1 MAAVTVCS
9 DFGAQDWAACAPCPQ
24 VPAADPGRRGQSVEA
39 GASWSLA
46 SVTMKG
52 GCQTRGGLSC
62 VGQTL
67 RGRGHTRLLAG
78 VPQAATAAPSTH
90 VVSGCPAWRCPC
102 STHVT
107 RVEAA
112 RSPWIGGVP
121 CGQVAHF
128 SRGAGFGIQ
137 AWGPALPL
145 STLCGPCG
153 ITFLKPGS
161 PPRRKGRKSGRKR

>member
-24 VPAADPGRRGQSVEA
+24 IPADDPGRRGRPVEA
-39 GASWSLA
+39 GASWRLA

-52 GCQTRGGLSC
+52 GCQTQGGLSC
-62 VGQTL
+62 VGQTP

-112 RSPWIGGVP
+112 RSPWIGGGCPVGRSRTFLEVP
-121 CGQVAHF
+121 GLA
-128 SRGAGFGIQ
+128 SRLGAQ
-137 AWGPALPL
+137 LCLSARCVVLAALP
-145 STLCGPCG
+145 
-153 ITFLKPGS
+153 F
-161 PPRRKGRKSGRKR
+161 